1 MFFSNSKAKDE
12 EIAKLKAKVSELE
25 NSNSNDSILLDEIA
39 NVMLKFERGLY
50 DLTLKETTLN
60 PKLNK
65 IKDSLNK
72 ALHNNAEL
80 ADRTVQTL
88 IEYGKAN
95 FEHEVSTDGLS
106 GKMGSVLLGVR
117 SLGTSISELIALMD
131 MTSTQLN
138 NDMIQL
144 SSAANTLSE
153 SSNSQAA
160 SLEETAAALEEVTS
174 TIINT
179 SENTAKMAELSNEV
193 NKSAIT
199 GQELANDTFKSM
211 EGINVE
217 VTAIDDAI
225 VVIDQISFQTNILS
239 LNAAVEAATAGEAGK
254 GFAVVA
260 QEVRNLAGRSAEA
273 AKEIKDIVVKAKEKA
288 DSGKNIASNMI
299 DGYNSL
305 TQNIENQLKI
315 IEDVSSASKEQQQAI
330 AQIND
335 AVTELDK
342 TTQQNASAAA
352 QINEQSNSIKSL
364 SSKLVDIVAHT
375 TYNKDA
381 KEQVCNIDRMF
392 TLNNLKLDHIKFK
405 DNNFKKLDEKT
416 TFQVVGPTQCNL
428 GKWIIAQEDANE
440 SFTQTSNWA
449 KLKEVHV
456 NVHGGVQNIINNNAK
471 DDLQM
476 LDDMLDI
483 DKAVADVFSTIEQVK
498 KDGC

>member
-1 MFFSNSKAKDE
+1 MFFNDKVKDE
-12 EIAKLKAKVSELE
+12 EIEKLKSRIKELE
-25 NSNSNDSILLDEIA
+25 KLHSNDTIVLDEIA
-39 NVMLKFERGLY
+39 NVMLKFQRGLY

-60 PKLNK
+60 PTLNK
-65 IKDSLNK
+65 IKESLNK
-72 ALHNNAEL
+72 ALQDNAEL
-80 ADRTVQTL
+80 ADRIVQTL

-95 FEHEVSTDGLS
+95 FEYEVSTDGLS
-106 GKMGSVLLGVR
+106 GKMGSVLLGVK

-131 MTSTQLN
+131 MTSNQLN
-138 NDMIQL
+138 NEMIQL

-179 SENTAKMAELSNEV
+179 SENTIKMGELSNEV

-211 EGINVE
+211 EGINIE
-217 VTAIDDAI
+217 VTAIDEAI
-225 VVIDQISFQTNILS
+225 VVIDQIAFQTNILS

-273 AKEIKDIVVKAKEKA
+273 AKEIKNIVVKAKEKA

-335 AVTELDK
+335 AVTQLDK
-342 TTQQNASAAA
+342 TTQQNASAAS
-352 QINEQSNSIKSL
+352 QINAQSNSMKSL
-364 SSKLVDIVAHT
+364 SAKLVDIVAHT
-375 TYNKDA
+375 SYNKNA
-381 KEQVCNIDRMF
+381 KEQVSNIDRMF
-392 TLNNLKLDHIKFK
+392 TLNSLKLDHIKFK
-405 DNNFKKLDEKT
+405 DVNFKKLDEQT
-416 TFQVVGPTQCNL
+416 TFQVVGSMQCNL
-428 GKWIIAQEDANE
+428 GKWIIEQENKNKD
-440 SFTQTSNWA
+440 FTQTANWT
-449 KLKEVHV
+449 KLKEVHL
-456 NVHGGVQNIINNNAK
+456 NVHNGVQNIVNNNANNN
-471 DDLQM
+471 LQM

-483 DKAVADVFSTIEQVK
+483 DKAISEVFATIEQVK